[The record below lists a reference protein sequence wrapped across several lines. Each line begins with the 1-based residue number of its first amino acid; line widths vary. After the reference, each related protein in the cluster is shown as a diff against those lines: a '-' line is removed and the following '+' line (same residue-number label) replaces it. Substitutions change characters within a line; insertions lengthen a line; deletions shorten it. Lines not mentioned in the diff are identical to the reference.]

1 MLPPNTSAHEESFPK
16 FMIQCAQRNA
26 LRNTISN
33 KDLVTKVSKFQKD
46 HIIDQGWSV
55 EYERKCELAAHRVIV
70 DQTSYFTSTMDAF
83 EQTGTPDDL
92 QRNLGEGLNSLWNSN
107 GNFDENRALWHVEE
121 FHSMLT

>member
-1 MLPPNTSAHEESFPK
+1 M
-16 FMIQCAQRNA
+16 CAKKR
-26 LRNTISN
+26 TKKYYFEH
-33 KDLVTKVSKFQKD
+33 KDLVIKIAKFQKD

-70 DQTSYFTSTMDAF
+70 DQISYFTSTMDAF
-83 EQTGTPDDL
+83 EQAGTPDDL
-92 QRNLGEGLNSLWNSN
+92 QRNSAEGLNGLWNSN